1 MINQQWTVAARPQG
15 VPVAAD
21 FALRETELPRPRDGE
36 MLIQV
41 LYLSVAPVMA
51 MYMSGAAV
59 AQRPPLAIGDVI
71 HGRGVGRVLISR
83 HPGFEAGDV
92 VHGQMGWQTYC
103 VTAARPEDR
112 FYRYSATD
120 LPAHLALG
128 ALGMTGYSA
137 YCGFVDVGEPRA
149 GQPVLVSGAA
159 GGVGHMV
166 VQIAKNLG
174 CDPVVGI
181 AGGPEKCAFLEE
193 LGCDASLDYR
203 RDDLEAQIRAAC
215 PDGVDLYFD
224 NVGGEVLEAALENLA
239 FGARIV
245 LCGSIA
251 EYNLDEPRGPANY
264 TRLRRHDASMRGFYV
279 YNHEAGFAAAEQA
292 MADWIRAGT
301 LRPVQQITDGFAQLP
316 AALMGLYSGANTG
329 KQVVR
334 VHDEGES

>member
-1 MINQQWTVAARPQG
+1 MRNRQWTVAARPQG

-21 FALRETELPRPRDGE
+21 FALREREVPRPADGE

-51 MYMSGAAV
+51 MYMSGESI

-71 HGRGVGRVLISR
+71 HGRGVGRVLVSR
-83 HPGFEAGDV
+83 HPDYAAGEIL
-92 VHGQMGWQTYC
+92 HGQMGWQEYC
-103 VTAARPEDR
+103 VTAAPPADR

-128 ALGMTGYSA
+128 ALGMTGFSA
-137 YCGFVDVGEPRA
+137 YCGFVDVGEPRP
-149 GQPVLVSGAA
+149 GRPVLVSGAA
-159 GGVGHMV
+159 GGVGHLV
-166 VQIAKNLG
+166 VQIAKHLG
-174 CDPVVGI
+174 CRPVVGI
-181 AGGPEKCAFLEE
+181 AGGPEKCAFLAE
-193 LGCDASLDYR
+193 LGCDAALDYR
-203 RDDLEAQIRAAC
+203 RADLAGQVRAAC

-224 NVGGEVLEAALENLA
+224 NVGGAVLEAALENLA

-251 EYNLDEPRGPANY
+251 EYNLEVPRGPANY

-279 YNHEAGFAAAEQA
+279 YNHAAGFAAAEQA

-301 LRPVQQITDGFAQLP
+301 LRPVQQITEGFEQLP

-334 VHDEGES
+334 VGEEGGS